1 MEELAA
7 LFNPGMRHEQ
17 ERREKLAVL
26 REDEG
31 NSADPPSTVDLDA
44 GVAVLRLPRKPDATP
59 PPGPPKLAA
68 EPTAEGPTAEG
79 EPTDDS

>member
-26 REDEG
+26 REDDG
-31 NSADPPSTVDLDA
+31 NSADPPSRVDLDA
-44 GVAVLRLPRKPDATP
+44 GIAVLRLPRKPDATLP
-59 PPGPPKLAA
+59 PEPPKLAA
-68 EPTAEGPTAEG
+68 EPSADG

>member
-17 ERREKLAVL
+17 EQREKMAVL

-44 GVAVLRLPRKPDATP
+44 GVAVLRLPRMPDATP
-59 PPGPPKLAA
+59 PPETPKLAA
-68 EPTAEGPTAEG
+68 GPRPEDEP
-79 EPTDDS
+79 DDS

>member
-17 ERREKLAVL
+17 ERREKLSVL
-26 REDEG
+26 RDDDG

-44 GVAVLRLPRKPDATP
+44 GVAVLRLPRKPDAAP
-59 PPGPPKLAA
+59 PPEPPKLAA
-68 EPTAEGPTAEG
+68 EPAPAEPLDEV
-79 EPTDDS
+79 

>member
-59 PPGPPKLAA
+59 PPEPPKLAA
-68 EPTAEGPTAEG
+68 GPPAEG